1 MTMIL
6 YYIRRLMPL
15 AVLGGAGIGVIAA
28 QVWLCRQKYS
38 LLGMI
43 LPLLALFFMLDRA
56 HVSLW
61 GLRYAP
67 LPTRAVVCAPTLVLL
82 LVYWLCRGY
91 GKRQAELRRMSIQDL
106 G

>member
-1 MTMIL
+1 MTMIP
-6 YYIRRLMPL
+6 YYIGRMMPL
-15 AVLGGAGIGVIAA
+15 AVLGFVGIGAVAV

-38 LLGMI
+38 LCGMI
-43 LPLLALFFMLDRA
+43 LPILALFFMLDRA

-67 LPTRAVVCAPTLVLL
+67 LPTRAVVCAPTVALI
-82 LVYWLCRGY
+82 LVYCLCRGY
-91 GKRQAELRRMSIQDL
+91 GRRKAELRRMHIQDL

>member
-1 MTMIL
+1 MTMIP
-6 YYIRRLMPL
+6 YYIGRLMPL
-15 AVLGGAGIGVIAA
+15 AVLGVVGIGVIAV

-43 LPLLALFFMLDRA
+43 LPILALFFMLDRA

-61 GLRYAP
+61 GLRYAS
-67 LPTRAVVCAPTLVLL
+67 LPIRAAVCAPTLVLL

-91 GKRQAELRRMSIQDL
+91 GRRQAELRRMHIQDL